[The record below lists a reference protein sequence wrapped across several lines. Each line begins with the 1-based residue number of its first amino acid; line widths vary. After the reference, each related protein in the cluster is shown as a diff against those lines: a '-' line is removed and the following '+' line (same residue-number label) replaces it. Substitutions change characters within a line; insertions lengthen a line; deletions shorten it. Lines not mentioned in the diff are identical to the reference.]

1 MIKVLVADPNPA
13 FAAMIAQVLEETK
26 RFQVTFASTG
36 AEAIGA
42 ASRDSF
48 DIVILETSIEDFSL
62 RDAVTVL
69 RRNQPYLPI
78 MVILPFGEQA
88 LPDAAKYFDVQ
99 GILSKPLYIPDLQ
112 KQIESALAKPV
123 NGVTPP
129 PRNYDA
135 EPRPATPHPTGAAT
149 PTHPPAHP
157 SASVPASARRPAPPA
172 PAWLDDVG
180 RAAQYLTTLTLE
192 SSASAALLM
201 RGQQLI
207 AFAGQC
213 SKRDADELA
222 SVVAANWAKD
232 GGGGGQGAQVRF
244 LHLSSGA
251 DYLVYSTLAAA
262 EVVLSMAFQ
271 AETPLGQI
279 RKQAKRATEA
289 LLQAPAIEATAPA
302 QTQLQTA
309 DATQTQPSPSI
320 TGNLAPESPRSGPPA
335 VAEPATIED
344 IPQTI
349 DWASSPAEP
358 PADTSLPI
366 DWASILTRPP
376 TDIPMPIDSALL
388 SAHEEAADQ
397 LHTTTQQ
404 TDNIT
409 TTPQRPPQGASPEWE
424 PALDDLEPIPD
435 EAALNELSNTILQ
448 LSRQSL
454 NQSLVEP
461 SSARDLSPTPLPKVR
476 RTPHSLYD
484 LSYTFLIIP
493 RLPTTLLTGDLRNRV
508 EGWLLSIADAYDW
521 QTQSVRVE
529 PDHVEISLGC
539 LPTDSPESVV
549 KALILETSDKVL
561 TEFPR
566 LAADHARRPG
576 NFWAPAY
583 YVVVPGR
590 PLSPEEVGAFVEY
603 QRREQGGGKY

>member
-1 MIKVLVADPNPA
+1 
-13 FAAMIAQVLEETK
+13 
-26 RFQVTFASTG
+26 
-36 AEAIGA
+36 
-42 ASRDSF
+42 
-48 DIVILETSIEDFSL
+48 
-62 RDAVTVL
+62 
-69 RRNQPYLPI
+69 
-78 MVILPFGEQA
+78 
-88 LPDAAKYFDVQ
+88 
-99 GILSKPLYIPDLQ
+99 
-112 KQIESALAKPV
+112 
-123 NGVTPP
+123 
-129 PRNYDA
+129 
-135 EPRPATPHPTGAAT
+135 
-149 PTHPPAHP
+149 
-157 SASVPASARRPAPPA
+157 
-172 PAWLDDVG
+172 
-180 RAAQYLTTLTLE
+180 
-192 SSASAALLM
+192 
-201 RGQQLI
+201 
-207 AFAGQC
+207 
-213 SKRDADELA
+213 
-222 SVVAANWAKD
+222 
-232 GGGGGQGAQVRF
+232 
-244 LHLSSGA
+244 SGA

-289 LLQAPAIEATAPA
+289 LFQAPAIEATAPA
-302 QTQLQTA
+302 QTQIQTA

-320 TGNLAPESPRSGPPA
+320 TGNLTPESPRSGPPA

-409 TTPQRPPQGASPEWE
+409 TTPQRPPKGASTEWE

-435 EAALNELSNTILQ
+435 EATLNELSNTILQ

-461 SSARDLSPTPLPKVR
+461 SSVRDLSPTPLPKVR

-493 RLPTTLLTGDLRNRV
+493 RLPTTLLTGDLKNRV
-508 EGWLLSIADAYDW
+508 EGWLLSIAAAYDW
-521 QTQSVRVE
+521 QTQAIGVE

-561 TEFPR
+561 IEFPR
-566 LAADHARRPG
+566 LAASHAKRPG

-583 YVVVPGR
+583 YVVAPGR
-590 PLSPEEVGAFVEY
+590 PRSPDEVSAFVEY